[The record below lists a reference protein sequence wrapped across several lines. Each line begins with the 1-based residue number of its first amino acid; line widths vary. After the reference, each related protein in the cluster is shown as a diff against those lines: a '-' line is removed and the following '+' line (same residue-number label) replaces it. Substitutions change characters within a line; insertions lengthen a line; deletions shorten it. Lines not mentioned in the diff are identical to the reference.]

1 MNINI
6 NKLKSE
12 HFLGL
17 SLIADDLEGSQFI
30 EDKCVGDIL
39 NGLDNFGDGNKNK
52 IKDRNGDKKEEN
64 EKEENKTKE
73 NYI

>member
-1 MNINI
+1 MKKKIYKLKKENRALNINI

-17 SLIADDLEGSQFI
+17 LLISDDLEGSQFI

-39 NGLDNFGDGNKNK
+39 NGLGNLGN
-52 IKDRNGDKKEEN
+52 
-64 EKEENKTKE
+64 
-73 NYI
+73 